1 MPIKLIMTWDIA
13 PENEQDYF
21 EFVISEFIPGVQRLG
36 LEPVEAW
43 ATIFGNSPQIQVG
56 MLANDFPLAQRALLS
71 TTWRDLQQKLFSF
84 VKNFSYKLVPARSG
98 FQL

>member
-1 MPIKLIMTWDIA
+1 MSIKLIMTWDIA
-13 PENEQDYF
+13 PENERDYF

-36 LEPVEAW
+36 LEPIEAW
-43 ATIFGNSPQIQVG
+43 VTIYGDQPQIQVG
-56 MLANDFPLAQRALLS
+56 MLASDLPLAQRALNSS
-71 TTWRDLQQKLFSF
+71 TWQDLQLKLFSF

>member
-1 MPIKLIMTWDIA
+1 MTIKLIMTWDIT

-36 LEPVEAW
+36 LEPIEAW
-43 ATIFGNSPQIQVG
+43 ATIYGDQPQIQVG
-56 MLANDFPLAQRALLS
+56 MLASDLTLAKRALHS
-71 TTWRDLQQKLFSF
+71 ATWQDIQVKLFNF

-98 FQL
+98 FQV